1 MFRRMNSHLEILWNM
16 WCCCIQR
23 SQHFRCATLV
33 WLSSTV
39 CFQMSI
45 QSASMRGN
53 KIAANA
59 LVWPFTVC
67 FSNVFSNRLPE
78 RRHICTICIFWL
90 VSTMCFQMSVHNDCM
105 RIKSGIGCIICS
117 TFLQWL
123 FSYVFSNSQP
133 GRRRSHIGCTCLVFF
148 YHMFSNV
155 PSNGLRKRMQSHIC
169 CTFYSFLHWDST
181 CK

>member
-1 MFRRMNSHLEILWNM
+1 MCPQITSLSG
-16 WCCCIQR
+16 CK
-23 SQHFRCATLV
+23 ATMV
-33 WLSSTV
+33 AFIWLSSTV

-45 QSASMRGN
+45 RSASMRGN

-90 VSTMCFQMSVHNDCM
+90 VSTVCFQMSVHNDCM

-148 YHMFSNV
+148 LSYVFKCTLKWPAQENAKSHLLHFLFFS
-155 PSNGLRKRMQSHIC
+155 SLGFHL
-169 CTFYSFLHWDST
+169 
-181 CK
+181 